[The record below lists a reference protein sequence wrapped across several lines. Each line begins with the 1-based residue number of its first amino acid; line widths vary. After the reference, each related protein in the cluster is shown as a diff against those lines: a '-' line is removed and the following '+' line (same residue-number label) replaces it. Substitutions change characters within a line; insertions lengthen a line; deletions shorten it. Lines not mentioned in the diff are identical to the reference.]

1 MKSDFEAFEVLSILE
16 GIKGL
21 EFGNIKEETVEV
33 GVSHVTGRESSVPSL
48 EPGQYVLKGHSERLI
63 DTPFSLGKEIQPGHS
78 EGDQPWNFF
87 GRNDAKAEAPVL
99 WPPDAKS

>member
-63 DTPFSLGKEIQPGHS
+63 DTPFSLGDMGGTFSFLP
-78 EGDQPWNFF
+78 
-87 GRNDAKAEAPVL
+87 R
-99 WPPDAKS
+99 KSKGQKYADTYVDSGT